1 MPLICGDWRTRMK
14 RFIEKLKM
22 IYKFGEKCAYSAAE
36 HRIGPYAAQASFFI
50 IMSLVPFFMFLL
62 SIVRLVLPYFL
73 QISDADLITS
83 LNSIFPYKIALFLE
97 EVVHDVFDRSSGISI
112 LTAGMSIWF
121 SSRGIMAIYQGV
133 NNVLSDGEL
142 QNYFFCRLMSVL
154 YLFVFT
160 LIVALTIILGAFGRN
175 AADWLAVK
183 FPLSI
188 GLIYRL
194 LQSRY
199 LIMFFLLTFF
209 FTLFYK
215 FMPKYKWRI
224 SELIPGAALAAIG
237 WIIFTKA
244 FGIYICFSRS
254 YDSIYGS
261 ISYIIFAMLWLYFCL
276 NIMLLGAEFNRLLKF
291 IKHLD

>member
-1 MPLICGDWRTRMK
+1 MK
-14 RFIEKLKM
+14 KLTDKLKM
-22 IYKFGEKCAYSAAE
+22 LFKLGQRFAYSAAE
-36 HRIGPYAAQASFFI
+36 HRVGPYAAQASFFI
-50 IMSLVPFFMFLL
+50 IMSLIPFFMFLL

-83 LNSIFPYKIALFLE
+83 LNAIFPYKVALFLE
-97 EVVHDVFDRSSGISI
+97 EVVHDVFNRSSGISI
-112 LTAGMSIWF
+112 VTAGMAIWF

-142 QNYFFCRLMSVL
+142 QNYFFCRFMSVL

-160 LIVALTIILGAFGRN
+160 LIVALTIILGAFGKG
-175 AADWLAVK
+175 AADWLALR
-183 FPLSI
+183 FPHSI
-188 GLIYRL
+188 GLIYRIL
-194 LQSRY
+194 KSRY

-215 FMPKYKWRI
+215 FMPKHKWKI
-224 SELIPGAALAAIG
+224 AELIPGAALAALG
-237 WIIFTKA
+237 WIVFTKG
-244 FGIYICFSRS
+244 FGIYIGFSRS

-276 NIMLLGAEFNRLLKF
+276 SIMLLGAEFDRLLKF